1 LIQLDPLRFAANN
14 ATTYSLIGW
23 AYGKNCLG
31 DSDFLSGE
39 PAWVRSD
46 RFDIEARLPEG
57 TPNYT
62 AAQLRSGNAPELQAR
77 LQTMLA
83 DRFQLVLRGEM
94 KERPVFVL
102 SAPKGAS
109 KLTPWKE
116 GDGEGLSISQQ
127 TNQNGEQYAQFRGR
141 RMSMVRLA
149 DALGLTSAAGRLVLD
164 RTGIAGEFNIDVQY
178 APSNL
183 AFLAMVERA
192 TGAPAAFVGPSLFT
206 ALEEQLGLKLNAVTA
221 NVESWV
227 IERVQKPSEN

>member
-1 LIQLDPLRFAANN
+1 LIQLDPRRFAANN

-23 AYGKNCLG
+23 AHGKECTA
-31 DSDFLSGE
+31 DSEFLSGE

-57 TPNYT
+57 TPSYT
-62 AAQLRSGNAPELQAR
+62 AAQLRSGNAPELQAM
-77 LQTMLA
+77 LQAMLA

-102 SAPKGAS
+102 TAPKGAS

-116 GDGEGLSISQQ
+116 GDGEGFSI
-127 TNQNGEQYAQFRGR
+127 TNPFGKQYAELSGR
-141 RMSMVRLA
+141 KLSMVRLA
-149 DALGLTSAAGRLVLD
+149 VALGSTPAAGRLVLD

-178 APSNL
+178 APHNPAHL
-183 AFLAMVERA
+183 AIIERA
-192 TGAPAAFVGPSLFT
+192 TGAPAVYVGPSLFT
-206 ALEEQLGLKLNAVTA
+206 ALEEQLGLRLNEVTA